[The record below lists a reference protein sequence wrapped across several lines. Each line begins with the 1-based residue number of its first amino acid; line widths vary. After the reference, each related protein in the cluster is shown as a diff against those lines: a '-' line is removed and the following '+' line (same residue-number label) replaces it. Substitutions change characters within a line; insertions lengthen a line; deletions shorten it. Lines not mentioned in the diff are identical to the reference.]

1 MIYGLK
7 DNFGFTDGMVPFES
21 ALLCDNPTT
30 TFTCTSPTRVRRFE
44 PGAQKELLVD
54 DKTLSINRRSR
65 GYDHQDMLDNSE
77 VLNWVVKDLTI
88 IDKVV
93 VSTSLTI
100 NPGKGPYAVGQ
111 NLSGTFTITNRGT
124 AELSTRQILIA
135 GRVGNTCP
143 NKTCPDFTIQKDQKL
158 APGKSYSYSG
168 NFTPSQPGT
177 YTFSVSYETP
187 EGTWVM
193 PVDSEKG
200 TVNKL
205 ELVVPYPPPTLTRAN
220 PPALGASPNP
230 QNVTL
235 FGTGLSRILYCW
247 VQYPDGKGTYIY
259 IPLSQVKGR
268 SDAQMETRI
277 KFLTR
282 GTYYISAFTMDK
294 GRSNALPITV
304 N

>member
-1 MIYGLK
+1 
-7 DNFGFTDGMVPFES
+7 MVPFES

-44 PGAQKELLVD
+44 PGAKKELLVD
-54 DKTLSINRRSR
+54 DKTLSINRSPR

-88 IDKVV
+88 IDRVV

-135 GRVGNTCP
+135 GRLGNTCP
-143 NKTCPDFTIQKDQKL
+143 NKTCPDFTIQKDLKL
-158 APGKSYSYSG
+158 APGKSYSYTG

-177 YTFSVSYETP
+177 YSFSVAYETP
-187 EGTWVM
+187 ESTWVI

-205 ELVVPYPPPTLTRAN
+205 ELVVPYPPPTLTRAT
-220 PPALGASPNP
+220 PSAVGASPNP
-230 QNVTL
+230 QNLTL